1 VCWRRG
7 SVSRPVGGDL
17 LDHRGYCVTVT
28 AGEASKL
35 GLGVNADE
43 ELDAQLGAVDAEM
56 ALAIALL
63 LFGRGQS
70 HNHPLDTVLLM
81 TDR

>member
-7 SVSRPVGGDL
+7 SVSRSALAVGGDL
-17 LDHRGYCVTVT
+17 LDHRGYCVTVM
-28 AGEASKL
+28 AGEVSKL

-56 ALAIALL
+56 ALAMP
-63 LFGRGQS
+63 RS
-70 HNHPLDTVLLM
+70 EP
-81 TDR
+81 